1 MDRRDSMILAF
12 HAALVTGG
20 QILYH
25 IVFVISVVYR
35 PDKFSS
41 NGKAQIFLGFERSIV
56 SSWDHHGVMRK
67 KVDYEYFETVPS
79 GS

>member
-1 MDRRDSMILAF
+1 MILAF

-35 PDKFSS
+35 PDKFNS
-41 NGKAQIFLGFERSIV
+41 NGKAQIFLGFKRSI
-56 SSWDHHGVMRK
+56 SHSFIMGPSWGHEK
-67 KVDYEYFETVPS
+67 K
-79 GS
+79 G